1 MLVSSG
7 TINQPLFYSS
17 NYAFWTLINIG
28 DFKLYGFNFKPKK
41 TPTNKPKPKQNT
53 TSKYKTRIDM
63 KPA

>member
-41 TPTNKPKPKQNT
+41 NPNKQT
-53 TSKYKTRIDM
+53 KTQA
-63 KPA
+63 KHNQ